1 MGIKGSWR
9 RPRSITREEDELR
22 DDYMNGRIGYGTYK
36 KRYVKLLRAGLIQR
50 SGRVIK

>member
-9 RPRSITREEDELR
+9 RPRSITREEEDLR
-22 DDYMNGRIGYGTYK
+22 DDYAQGKISRETFDSKYEEL
-36 KRYVKLLRAGLIQR
+36 KRQGLIRR